1 MNPVDPHARDESR
14 RSFIAKAV
22 YVTPLIL
29 SLKADPSFASS
40 GSGSQSWNG
49 PAKGNNGVG
58 NGEDPAP
65 PGNPPLNDGPGSAPG
80 QPGNRGVSGQAG
92 TRGRR

>member
-40 GSGSQSWNG
+40 GSGGQSWNG
-49 PAKGNNGVG
+49 PANGNNGVG